1 MSTAHLPLWF
11 DAPLQSWGFA
21 SRFQRRATG
30 LFPTRSGV
38 LGLVCA
44 AMGLPKGPPTDAKL
58 EQFSGITLTVWQF
71 PRCAGRNGE
80 PLLIQRME
88 DYHTVAFTREASAK
102 PSRVAYLTAKAV
114 GPITAEDRSSE
125 IKPTKR
131 QYLLEARF
139 GLRLSGGRE
148 LLEPVAA
155 AIRDPRW
162 GVWLGRKSCLP
173 AAPLCPGGPYPSEDE
188 AWQALLRAAT
198 LPADTAEADF
208 AKVEEVTDFT
218 EGTDTLNDSPLS
230 FGTADSSGVDGRQ
243 FAPRRVRVVSPKFK
257 SAIHNPQ
264 FPIN

>member
-44 AMGLPKGPPTDAKL
+44 AMGLPKGPATDAKL
-58 EQFSGITLTVWQF
+58 VQFSGISLTVWQF
-71 PRCAGRNGE
+71 PRCAGRKGE
-80 PLLIQRME
+80 PLLIQRLE
-88 DYHTVAFTREASAK
+88 DFHTVLGTRRASGAMN
-102 PSRVAYLTAKAV
+102 PDPV
-114 GPITAEDRSSE
+114 ITR
-125 IKPTKR
+125 R

-148 LLEPVAA
+148 LLEQVAA
-155 AIRDPRW
+155 AIRNPRW

-173 AAPLCPGGPYPSEDE
+173 AAPLCPGGPYASEDE
-188 AWQALLRAAT
+188 AWQALLRAAA
-198 LPADTAEADF
+198 LPANTAEADF
-208 AKVEEVTDFT
+208 AKVEEVADFS

-230 FGTADSSGVDGRQ
+230 FGTADSSGVDGRH
-243 FAPRRVRVVSPKFK
+243 FTPRRVRVVPPVPK
-257 SAIHNPQ
+257 SSIVNRRS
-264 FPIN
+264 